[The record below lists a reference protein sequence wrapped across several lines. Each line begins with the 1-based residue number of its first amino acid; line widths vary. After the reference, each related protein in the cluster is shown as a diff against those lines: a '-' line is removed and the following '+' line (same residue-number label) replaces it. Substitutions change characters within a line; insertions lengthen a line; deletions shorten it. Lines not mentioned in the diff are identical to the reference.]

1 MWILTTENQTPECF
15 SWSAHRRDKGL
26 VYSFTCE
33 IYCLKS
39 NPKTPAKT
47 FGEESQTI
55 QKPAASA
62 ITQPL
67 CFKRLHPTAPLPHH
81 HPVPFNTS
89 GKEQAVKGFR
99 SWWHQPPEVLHRP
112 TVWYH
117 GTHVQYEPEAGES
130 STAVEDLQCGTSTID
145 YTSKGPH
152 QLQAGST
159 DRASHK
165 DPWEAGPKISH
176 PV

>member
-26 VYSFTCE
+26 VYSSTCE

-39 NPKTPAKT
+39 NPKTP
-47 FGEESQTI
+47 SHSPPPSPPSCHI
-55 QKPAASA
+55 QH
-62 ITQPL
+62 
-67 CFKRLHPTAPLPHH
+67 FRWG
-81 HPVPFNTS
+81 TS
-89 GKEQAVKGFR
+89 CQR
-99 SWWHQPPEVLHRP
+99 SRWHQPPEVLRRP
-112 TVWYH
+112 TVWHH
-117 GTHVQYEPEAGES
+117 GIHVQYEPEAGES
-130 STAVEDLQCGTSTID
+130 STAVEDLRCGTSTID
-145 YTSKGPH
+145 YTSKGRH

>member
-26 VYSFTCE
+26 LYSFTFE

-39 NPKTPAKT
+39 NPKTP
-47 FGEESQTI
+47 SHSPPPSPPSCHI
-55 QKPAASA
+55 QHFRWGTSCQRSRCERLQVLMASA
-62 ITQPL
+62 
-67 CFKRLHPTAPLPHH
+67 
-81 HPVPFNTS
+81 S
-89 GKEQAVKGFR
+89 GGAAQTNCVA
-99 SWWHQPPEVLHRP
+99 SWDTCSLK
-112 TVWYH
+112 
-117 GTHVQYEPEAGES
+117 PEAGES
-130 STAVEDLQCGTSTID
+130 STAVEDLRCGTSAID

-165 DPWEAGPKISH
+165 DPWEAVPKISH

>member
-26 VYSFTCE
+26 LYSFTFE

-39 NPKTPAKT
+39 NPKTP
-47 FGEESQTI
+47 SH
-55 QKPAASA
+55 S
-62 ITQPL
+62 
-67 CFKRLHPTAPLPHH
+67 PLPHH
-81 HPVPFNTS
+81 HPVTFNTS
-89 GKEQAVKGFR
+89 GEERAAKDRGAKGFR
-99 SWWHQPPEVLHRP
+99 SWWHQPPEVLRRP
-112 TVWYH
+112 TVWHH
-117 GTHVQYEPEAGES
+117 GIHVQYEPEAGES
-130 STAVEDLQCGTSTID
+130 RTAVEDLRCGTSTID